1 MLLVPFQCFKKP
13 YSLSCLTD
21 RLQLIARAKW
31 DAWSKLGNMSKAD
44 AQRAYV
50 DALTKSDPQWQ
61 TKAKNMKIKSK
72 L

>member
-1 MLLVPFQCFKKP
+1 
-13 YSLSCLTD
+13 
-21 RLQLIARAKW
+21 LIARAKW
-31 DAWSKLGNMSKAD
+31 DAWSKLGSMSKAD